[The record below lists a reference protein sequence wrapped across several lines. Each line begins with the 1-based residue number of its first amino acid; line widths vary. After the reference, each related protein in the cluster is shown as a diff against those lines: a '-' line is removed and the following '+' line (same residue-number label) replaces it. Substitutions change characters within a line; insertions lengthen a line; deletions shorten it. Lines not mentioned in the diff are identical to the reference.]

1 MKKFVFGI
9 LIIVIGLIFSAFIFM
24 YAIMNPGRYNG
35 ISGLYGS
42 LLCADLVASFIIL
55 LIVLIVGI
63 AICGVEAY
71 RKKWA
76 LNSIRDCLPL

>member
-9 LIIVIGLIFSAFIFM
+9 LITVIGLLFSAFIFM

-42 LLCADLVASFIIL
+42 LLCADLFAPFIISV
-55 LIVLIVGI
+55 IVLIVGI

-76 LNSIRDCLPL
+76 